1 VEPQPCPAHGCWSRP
16 PRLAGRRH
24 SGSLTCG
31 GLTRTGTAILV
42 GSCGE
47 ERERTRANP
56 EAIGVVQKTQEEAG
70 VLVSDPGYGQK
81 SVQTETPDGGYHRT
95 QILVLLCGPGVKVL
109 PGELRSPGWA
119 VSWLSFRSDQRS
131 GLTRLR

>member
-1 VEPQPCPAHGCWSRP
+1 
-16 PRLAGRRH
+16 
-24 SGSLTCG
+24 
-31 GLTRTGTAILV
+31 
-42 GSCGE
+42 
-47 ERERTRANP
+47 
-56 EAIGVVQKTQEEAG
+56 VVQKTQEEAG

-119 VSWLSFRSDQRS
+119 V
-131 GLTRLR
+131 

>member
-1 VEPQPCPAHGCWSRP
+1 MPCARLSEPTSAAHVP
-16 PRLAGRRH
+16 ETLRLAHLRWPDQDRNGHPDR
-24 SGSLTCG
+24 
-31 GLTRTGTAILV
+31 
-42 GSCGE
+42 SCGE

-56 EAIGVVQKTQEEAG
+56 EAIGLVQKTQEEG
-70 VLVSDPGYGQK
+70 DVLGSDPDDGPK
-81 SVQTETPDGGYHRT
+81 PVQTETPDGGYHRT